1 MRAFMA
7 VEVNTEL
14 VDKIIEIQKTLAE
27 ANAMVKFVEPENLH
41 FTFKFLGDI
50 TPEKAEA
57 IIEYGRRKGQ
67 KITVHLI
74 LQSKELEY
82 FQTWDI

>member
-7 VEVNTEL
+7 VEVNQEL
-14 VDKIIEIQKTLAE
+14 VYKISEIQKTLAE

-57 IIEYGRRKGQ
+57 IIEMTEEKVKG
-67 KITVHLI
+67 
-74 LQSKELEY
+74 LQS
-82 FQTWDI
+82 I